1 MVMIGE
7 RRLLWTVFLQA
18 ITDASKEPSKTEG
31 GQQRNISLSARQ
43 ALHWI
48 AVPNAT
54 WDLYTTLLDMDG
66 DRLRKSIISAAW
78 ESTSAPAWS
87 AEERRFFRLRY
98 AWAQSADLF
107 RGGFPEEIDDE
118 ND

>member
-1 MVMIGE
+1 MIGE

-31 GQQRNISLSARQ
+31 KEQRNISLTARQ

-48 AVPNAT
+48 VVPSTT

-78 ESTSAPAWS
+78 EPKSDPAWS

-98 AWAQSADLF
+98 AWAQSAGLF
-107 RGGFPEEIDDE
+107 RGGFPKEIDDDE
-118 ND
+118 TE